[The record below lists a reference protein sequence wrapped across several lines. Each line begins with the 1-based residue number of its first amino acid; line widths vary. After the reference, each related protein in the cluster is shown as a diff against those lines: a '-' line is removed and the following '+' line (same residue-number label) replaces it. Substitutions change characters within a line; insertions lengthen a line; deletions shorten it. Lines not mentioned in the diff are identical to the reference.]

1 MRVILLAHMDD
12 ELFLLPFIN
21 DEVPKLLI
29 YLTSSVSRAAN
40 SKQTER
46 RLSES
51 RVIFERYLSSKNCK
65 VFWYGNA
72 YLQPEN
78 ELHKFT
84 SLADIDT
91 LLLEI
96 EKFPQQVSELIT
108 TTFEGAHHDHDSAAF
123 IAREVGKRLKL
134 IPIEVSTYPM
144 KYKNF
149 YSYQVISPRFPQ
161 ALQIKFNRKHILFL
175 ALKLILAYKT
185 QRKTWI
191 GLGGQLIFNYAFKS
205 FKVALPAPI
214 GIQTRCFYEFRGR
227 AKQTEVIS
235 QLGRL
240 SV

>member
-29 YLTSSVSRAAN
+29 YLTSGVSRAVN
-40 SKQTER
+40 SKKIER

-51 RVIFERYLSSKNCK
+51 QVIFERYLSPKNSK
-65 VFWYGNA
+65 VLWYGNSS
-72 YLQPEN
+72 LQPEN

-84 SLADIDT
+84 SPADIDS
-91 LLLEI
+91 LQLEI
-96 EKFPQQVSELIT
+96 EKSRQHVSELIT

-144 KYKNF
+144 KYKNV
-149 YSYQVISPRFPQ
+149 YSFQVISPHSPQ
-161 ALQIKFNRKHILFL
+161 ALSIEFNRKHILVL

-185 QRKTWI
+185 QWKTWI

-235 QLGRL
+235 QLGRPT
-240 SV
+240 V